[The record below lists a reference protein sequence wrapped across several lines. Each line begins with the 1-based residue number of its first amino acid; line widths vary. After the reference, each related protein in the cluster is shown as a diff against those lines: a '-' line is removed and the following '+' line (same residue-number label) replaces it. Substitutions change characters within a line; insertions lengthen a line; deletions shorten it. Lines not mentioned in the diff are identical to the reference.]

1 MRLSEITRWK
11 REKVEFNPLEKLERW
26 VDKGCFFTMTE
37 INKLGINP
45 HSTYDTPLGIYS
57 YPLTSKF
64 YALLLKAQLPFAND
78 ADFVQIFRPKSGAN
92 VLTLGFNEQKFDE
105 LCELVENEV
114 KGSSGENFY
123 NKVYEK
129 AIETASGKTFST
141 IFWNLTRLVAKQSP
155 IKWRSLFLSLGIDG
169 VNDPGRGVIHQN
181 EPEQAVFFNTE
192 AIEHLDTLDNPSL
205 MNTRSEQILMKDVIK
220 MANSGKIGWLVRNVG
235 KLVGKGDFYTLKEVL
250 GYIRPNVILQMMQH
264 PQFNATMKEFVEYA
278 EVCLLTP
285 SLHDT
290 VQPKYVTDDFI
301 KLFVHS
307 MVDVGRIDELKNLSD
322 IFNKRYTK
330 GYAAVFKNKS
340 GDIAKKVI
348 ETIKELVPS

>member
-11 REKVEFNPLEKLERW
+11 QEKVDFNKLEKLNRW

-57 YPLTSKF
+57 YPLTSEF
-64 YALLLKAQLPFAND
+64 YDMLLKSELPFAGD
-78 ADFVQIFRPKSGAN
+78 AEFVQIFRPKPGAN
-92 VLTLGFNEQKFDE
+92 VLTLGFKQQKFDE
-105 LCELVENEV
+105 LCKLVEDEV
-114 KGSSGENFY
+114 ESWTDEDFY
-123 NKVYEK
+123 SK
-129 AIETASGKTFST
+129 AYDKAFKTASGKTFSS
-141 IFWNLTRLVAKQSP
+141 IFWNLTRLVASQNP
-155 IKWRSLFLSLGIDG
+155 VKWRSLFLSIGIDG
-169 VNDPGRGVIHQN
+169 VNDPGNGIIHQN
-181 EPEQAVFFNTE
+181 EPEQAVFFNTK
-192 AIEHLDTLDNPSL
+192 AIEHLDTIDNPSL
-205 MNTRSEQILMKDVIK
+205 MKAPKQQILIKDVIK
-220 MANSGKIGWLVRNVG
+220 NANNGKVGWLVKHVG
-235 KLVGKGDFYTLKEVL
+235 ELVKQSNYTLKEVL

-278 EVCLLTP
+278 EACLLTP

-301 KLFVHS
+301 KLFVQS
-307 MVDVGRIDELKNLSD
+307 MVDVGRIDELENLID
-322 IFNKRYTK
+322 VFNKRYIK

-348 ETIKELVPS
+348 EVIEELMPS